1 MQDSPYYSRLI
12 TPRHQARLQEL
23 VGTAVAAGAKVLI
36 GGKGDT
42 ATSYLDP
49 TFLTDVELGNPILEQ
64 ELFGPILP
72 FLKYKTLDEA
82 LGIIRKIEKP
92 LALYIFSRSNRNI
105 ERIMGSTSSGSLM
118 VNETTVA
125 FGNTEM
131 PFGGVNWSGIGKA
144 HGHAGFLAFTNEKPV
159 MRQNTLVPFTL
170 LAFAPYTKLKSKAL
184 NLVMRL
190 F

>member
-1 MQDSPYYSRLI
+1 
-12 TPRHQARLQEL
+12 
-23 VGTAVAAGAKVLI
+23 
-36 GGKGDT
+36 
-42 ATSYLDP
+42 
-49 TFLTDVELGNPILEQ
+49 
-64 ELFGPILP
+64 
-72 FLKYKTLDEA
+72 
-82 LGIIRKIEKP
+82 
-92 LALYIFSRSNRNI
+92 
-105 ERIMGSTSSGSLM
+105 M